1 MTSKDPREAVN
12 SYITDMLALE
22 AHIKRAL
29 EGQVADLKNHPQ
41 LQSEVERTLSTVEFH
56 ISALEGLA
64 NARNA
69 KGLTEKIKAAGSA
82 VLGVGA
88 AAVDLIRN
96 EGIAK
101 DLRDDYTAFNHAT
114 ISYVMLRTTALALGD
129 QEAANLAQRHM
140 QDYVQ
145 VVMRMHNLVPG
156 AVLQLLRE
164 EGLPVDES
172 VLPQLSREIESMW
185 KNDAGVPS
193 AAQASAQAR

>member
-29 EGQVADLKNHPQ
+29 EGQVSDTKGYPQ
-41 LQSEVERTLSTVEFH
+41 LQSEIERTLSTVEFH

-88 AAVDLIRN
+88 AAIDLMRN
-96 EGIAK
+96 EGMPK
-101 DLRDDYTAFNHAT
+101 NLRDDYTAFNHAT
-114 ISYVMLRTTALALGD
+114 ISYIMLRTTALALGD
-129 QEAANLAQRHM
+129 QEAANLAHRHM

-185 KNDAGVPS
+185 HNDAGVPS
-193 AAQASAQAR
+193 AAQASAQVR